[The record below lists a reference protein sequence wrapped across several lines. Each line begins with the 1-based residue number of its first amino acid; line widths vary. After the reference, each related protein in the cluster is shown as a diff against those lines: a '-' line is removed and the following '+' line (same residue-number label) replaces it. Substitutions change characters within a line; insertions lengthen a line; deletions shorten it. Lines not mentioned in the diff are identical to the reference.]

1 MSDTD
6 RIAVDCGAG
15 VGLAFGQPEVRSAI
29 DHGTAYPAVERA
41 ARHHERATPSGRI
54 CTASESKRIMRRARM
69 HREERLHRTELEA
82 RVRFMLASGVHSM
95 DFHTLYLQSGN
106 AMARA
111 IADDGSLT
119 VIYGEG
125 GGCTFNA
132 CGGVQAILVPLC
144 GSLHTVNWSF
154 ANTVQAGEALVTEY
168 ARRLKIVGHIRAQW
182 LALLGGKQT
191 WAWMLGGREMS
202 IGQLLPAS
210 HLASSE
216 LRRHAIAL
224 ARTRQARSLECG
236 VVAVTDDIMTL
247 QKPLYEAV
255 LRCPGRTKARRLDA
269 FARLQRVRNFIDTC
283 CDQDINSNA
292 LARMADYSRSYFI
305 RAFTVVFQQTPH
317 AYLVEQRLQKADR
330 FLNSGYFAVGEAG
343 LASGF
348 ENRCVFSRLFRRR
361 FGTTANETRRK
372 AEIAAC
378 AG

>member
-1 MSDTD
+1 
-6 RIAVDCGAG
+6 
-15 VGLAFGQPEVRSAI
+15 
-29 DHGTAYPAVERA
+29 
-41 ARHHERATPSGRI
+41 
-54 CTASESKRIMRRARM
+54 M
-69 HREERLHRTELEA
+69 HRAEFEA
-82 RVRFMLASGVHSM
+82 LLRFMLVNGVRSM
-95 DFHTLYLQSGN
+95 DFHALHLRSGN
-106 AMARA
+106 AMTRA

-119 VIYGEG
+119 AIYGEG

-132 CGGVQAILVPLC
+132 CGGMQAILLPLC
-144 GSLHTVNWSF
+144 GSLHADNWSF
-154 ANTVQAGEALVTEY
+154 ANTVQAGEVLVTEY

-210 HLASSE
+210 HVAGRD

-224 ARTRQARSLECG
+224 ARATQARSLECA
-236 VVAVTDDIMTL
+236 VVAVTDDILAL

-269 FARLQRVRNFIDTC
+269 YARLQRVRNFIDNR
-283 CDQDINSNA
+283 CDQDIDNNT
-292 LARMADYSRSYFI
+292 LARMADYSSRSYFI
-305 RAFTVVFQQTPH
+305 RAFTKVFGQTPH
-317 AYLVEQRLQKADR
+317 AYLVEQRLRKAER
-330 FLNSGYFAVGEAG
+330 LLNSGYLAVSEAG

-348 ENRCVFSRLFRRR
+348 ENRSAFSRLFRLR

-372 AEIAAC
+372 AEIAAS